1 MKRINKNSIP
11 FILLSFIHIALF
23 IFTLYKKRDRKTITL
38 LFSNVAFAYIFEYVV
53 FNVLQSYRYNP
64 EILKKR
70 QLDNA
75 LGALLSQAIYI
86 PITGTALSVFRLGW
100 PAKFLAIIYF
110 HLIELYFLKIN
121 NYRLHWWKP
130 LYTSL
135 LLPVFFAW
143 SDYWNR
149 NLHQKN
155 KLFLWFSTYLSL
167 GVITKTLLF
176 VLDIF
181 KKRKIG
187 IGMVHTWKEHF
198 LISPL
203 YMFICSGAALLP
215 AVNNRTSSKA
225 ASMMI
230 MAFINLLLL
239 RMKII
244 NSKTTLMWTTV
255 QNLFM
260 IFLSPRIK
268 SFIFSTPKEDRHN

>member
-1 MKRINKNSIP
+1 LKRINKNSIP
-11 FILLSFIHIALF
+11 FILLSFIQIALF
-23 IFTLYKKRDRKTITL
+23 IFALQKKRERETITL
-38 LFSNVAFAYIFEYVV
+38 LLSNVAFAYIFEYVV

-64 EILKKR
+64 KILKKR

-86 PITGTALSVFRLGW
+86 PITGTVLSVFRLGW
-100 PAKFLAIIYF
+100 SAKLSAIIYF
-110 HLIELYFLKIN
+110 HSIELYFLKIN

-143 SDYWNR
+143 SDYWNK

-176 VLDIF
+176 VVDIF
-181 KKRKIG
+181 KKPKIG
-187 IGMVHTWKEHF
+187 IGMVHTWREHF

-203 YMFICSGAALLP
+203 YMFICSGVALLP
-215 AVNNRTSSKA
+215 AVKNRTSSKA

-230 MAFINLLLL
+230 MTFINLLLL

-244 NSKTTLMWTTV
+244 NSKTTLIWTTV
-255 QNLFM
+255 QNIFM
-260 IFLSPRIK
+260 LFLSPRIK